1 MLQMFIIMN
10 SLEYGLARVALSS
23 CNIEIFEMFISI
35 LEYEAREALLRE
47 IDIFLV
53 PYKLTLL

>member
-1 MLQMFIIMN
+1 MLQMFITMN
-10 SLEYGLARVALSS
+10 SLDGGLTRVALLS
-23 CNIEIFEMFISI
+23 CDIEISEKFISI
-35 LEYEAREALLRE
+35 LEYEAREALSRE